1 MTSQQPAEDDPI
13 CAEETISTAADCVN
27 ELLETTEI
35 QAEVDELVKTVVEFV
50 SEAASTAAD
59 DVDHQQRNAA
69 DESAKSR
76 FGISSHEI
84 AIPCKEFDRLLRKIA
99 LKPGPKRQCPGKRMC
114 QPRKVKASASDEKIC
129 PPRKVKASASDEKIC
144 PPRKVKASASDGVS
158 AKIPKLS
165 ENGTA
170 GGKQK
175 KKKVQNFV
183 EFDQV
188 MASLLGNFED
198 DPIFLKC
205 KEVQGMTKDLAQLT
219 FQINQFLCHFITLI
233 PVEMLGNIKN
243 KETFTEFN
251 ILCVQKAVDEKGVN
265 HRDEAELLKKKMMF
279 TLATTVNYARYL
291 PQCKEGIS
299 YAMRTFPGLAYYLK
313 QVRTG

>member
-1 MTSQQPAEDDPI
+1 MTPQQLAEDDPI
-13 CAEETISTAADCVN
+13 GAEETITTPADCVN
-27 ELLETTEI
+27 ELLESTEI
-35 QAEVDELVKTVVEFV
+35 QAEVDELVKTVVDFV

-59 DVDHQQRNAA
+59 DIDHQQQQRNAA

-76 FGISSHEI
+76 FGILSHEI
-84 AIPCKEFDRLLRKIA
+84 AIPCKEFDRLLRKIG
-99 LKPGPKRQCPGKRMC
+99 LKPGAKRQCPRKRM
-114 QPRKVKASASDEKIC
+114 C
-129 PPRKVKASASDEKIC
+129 PPRKVKASASDERMC

-175 KKKVQNFV
+175 KKKMQNIV

-188 MASLLGNFED
+188 MASLLGSFEN

-205 KEVQGMTKDLAQLT
+205 KEVQGMTSDLAQLT

-265 HRDEAELLKKKMMF
+265 RRDEPELLKKKMMF

>member
-1 MTSQQPAEDDPI
+1 MTSQKPAEDDPI
-13 CAEETISTAADCVN
+13 GAEETVTTAADCVN

-35 QAEVDELVKTVVEFV
+35 QAEVDELVKSVVEFV
-50 SEAASTAAD
+50 SEAASAAAD
-59 DVDHQQRNAA
+59 DVDHQQQRNAA

-84 AIPCKEFDRLLRKIA
+84 AIPCKEFDRLLRKIG
-99 LKPGPKRQCPGKRMC
+99 LKSGAKRQCPGKRM
-114 QPRKVKASASDEKIC
+114 
-129 PPRKVKASASDEKIC
+129 C

-175 KKKVQNFV
+175 KKKMQNIV

-219 FQINQFLCHFITLI
+219 FQINQFLCHFITFI
-233 PVEMLGNIKN
+233 PVE
-243 KETFTEFN
+243 
-251 ILCVQKAVDEKGVN
+251 
-265 HRDEAELLKKKMMF
+265 
-279 TLATTVNYARYL
+279 
-291 PQCKEGIS
+291 
-299 YAMRTFPGLAYYLK
+299 
-313 QVRTG
+313 